1 MQASI
6 QYSRNITGPMV
17 ELEHRARDLTPVMA
31 ALAEGLR
38 TSVVRNFEV
47 GGRYS
52 LVGSLRGGDRSWKPV
67 EGNPHPLVRSGML
80 RDSIFSQHTADSATV
95 ATGLEYA
102 ARHNFGFEVGAR
114 SDLIS
119 GLRTRAGRTE
129 ARPFLVF
136 QDDDMEEL
144 LDNTERYLLH
154 GHV

>member
-6 QYSRNITGPMV
+6 AYSRNITGPMDQ
-17 ELEHRARDLTPVMA
+17 LQHRSSDLTPVMA

-80 RDSIFSQHTADSATV
+80 RDSIYSHHTQNSAEV

-102 ARHNFGFEVGAR
+102 ARHNFGYEVGAR
-114 SDLIS
+114 SDLLTRS
-119 GLRTRAGRTE
+119 STRAGRTE

-136 QDDDMEEL
+136 QDADMEEL